1 MKIRKDDEV
10 KVLSGK
16 DRGKQ
21 GKVHSVDPVKSRV
34 VVAGVHMIKRHTKP
48 GRVRT
53 QAGIIER
60 EAPIALSSV
69 MLICNKCSKPTRVS
83 FRYIEDGKKVRA
95 CSKCGEIIDA
105 TK

>member
-10 KVLSGK
+10 IVLAGK

-21 GKVHSVDPVKSRV
+21 GKVHSVHPDKGRV
-34 VVAGVHMIKRHTKP
+34 VVAGINMIKRHTKP

-60 EAPIALSSV
+60 EAPIALSNV
-69 MLICNKCSKPTRVS
+69 MLVCSKCNKPTRVAYR
-83 FRYIEDGKKVRA
+83 FIENGQKVRA
-95 CSKCGEIIDA
+95 CRRCGEIVDV

>member
-1 MKIRKDDEV
+1 MKIRKNDEV
-10 KVLSGK
+10 VVLSGK

-21 GKVHSVDPVKSRV
+21 GKVHSVNPDKGRV
-34 VVAGVHMIKRHTKP
+34 VVAGVNMIKRHTKP

-60 EAPIALSSV
+60 EGPIALSNV
-69 MLICNKCSKPTRVS
+69 MLVCNKCSKPTRVS
-83 FRYIEDGKKVRA
+83 FRFVENGQKVRA
-95 CSKCGEIIDA
+95 CRHCGEIIDA

>member
-10 KVLSGK
+10 VVLAGK

-21 GKVHSVDPVKSRV
+21 GKVHSVHPDKGRV
-34 VVAGVHMIKRHTKP
+34 VVAGINMIKRHTKP

-60 EAPIALSSV
+60 EAPIAISNV
-69 MLICNKCSKPTRVS
+69 MLVCNKCSKPTRVTYR
-83 FRYIEDGKKVRA
+83 FIENGQKVRA
-95 CSKCGEIIDA
+95 CRHCGEIIDV